1 MLLGSLFIS
10 RKPAML
16 DKHLAHKQSSP
27 VRIAR
32 LLAIA
37 WVILSLAD
45 ASITYA
51 CLKNSANIEG
61 NPFARALLSQNEA
74 LFYGAKFAVTIGI
87 GLGFWWLANRTT
99 HLKAMIA
106 CQILLVVMF
115 AVVLVNNML
124 HL

>member
-1 MLLGSLFIS
+1 LFYS
-10 RKPAML
+10 RKQAML
-16 DKHLAHKQSSP
+16 NKPLTQRQLNP

-32 LLAIA
+32 FLAIA

-45 ASITYA
+45 ASVTYA
-51 CLKNSANIEG
+51 CLQNTGNIEG

-74 LFYGAKFAVTIGI
+74 LFYGAKLLVTIGI
-87 GLGFWWLANRTT
+87 GLGFWWLATKTT

-106 CQILLVVMF
+106 CQTLLVVMF
-115 AVVLVNNML
+115 AVVLGNNML